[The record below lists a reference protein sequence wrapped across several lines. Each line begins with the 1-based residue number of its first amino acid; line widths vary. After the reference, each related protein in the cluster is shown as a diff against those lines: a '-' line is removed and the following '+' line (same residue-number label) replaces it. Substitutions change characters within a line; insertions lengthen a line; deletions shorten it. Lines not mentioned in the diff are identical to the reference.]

1 MKATTFLRLTRSV
14 QRSVMAAPSAS
25 LDEAI
30 AVARRR
36 PFVTTSSS
44 STGSLMAPRPGLVAT
59 AA

>member
-1 MKATTFLRLTRSV
+1 MKATTFLRFTRSV
-14 QRSVMAAPSAS
+14 QRSVMATPSAS

-36 PFVTTSSS
+36 PFPPATS
-44 STGSLMAPRPGLVAT
+44 STGAATATRPSLFAT

>member
-14 QRSVMAAPSAS
+14 QRSVMATPSAS

-36 PFVTTSSS
+36 PFLPTSSS
-44 STGSLMAPRPGLVAT
+44 GRSSMAARPGLM
-59 AA
+59 AAA